1 MRISHLLAAL
11 FICSLVLGC
20 GSVNRRQTPQQKAA
34 RINPHDP
41 MMSSNY
47 LKTRTVP

>member
-11 FICSLVLGC
+11 FVCSLLLGC
-20 GSVNRRQTPQQKAA
+20 GSLNRQQTPQQKTA
-34 RINPHDP
+34 RINSHDP
-41 MMSSNY
+41 MMGSNY

>member
-1 MRISHLLAAL
+1 MRISHLLATI
-11 FICSLVLGC
+11 FVCSLFLGC
-20 GSVNRRQTPQQKAA
+20 GSVNKHQTPQQKAA

-41 MMSSNY
+41 MMSSHY